1 MFYISDYFLGECYD
15 VCKRRLEVLIE
26 SNMDIPAYNLTS
38 YLVQNVFEDYQN
50 KQPKFSYLHHE
61 WLDKDMDKAHNILD
75 IHIAILYRRKE
86 DTSQL
91 QYLVCNSTILMTICT
106 LLSTFFHIVQD
117 ISRILYKDKYSLTSF
132 FFQNHFFSLFS
143 E

>member
-1 MFYISDYFLGECYD
+1 MFYISDYFLGECYK
-15 VCKRRLEVLIE
+15 VCMRRLEVLIE

-38 YLVQNVFEDYQN
+38 YLVRNVFEDYQN

-61 WLDKDMDKAHNILD
+61 WLERDMDKAHIILD

-117 ISRILYKDKYSLTSF
+117 ISRIL
-132 FFQNHFFSLFS
+132 
-143 E
+143 

>member
-1 MFYISDYFLGECYD
+1 M
-15 VCKRRLEVLIE
+15 RRLQVLLE
-26 SNMDIPAYNLTS
+26 SNLDIPAYNLMR

-50 KQPKFSYLHHE
+50 KRPKFSYLQHE

-91 QYLVCNSTILMTICT
+91 QYLVTSSRS
-106 LLSTFFHIVQD
+106 LLHAVAEYFWHFIHNFYLLTTMYCRLSVFKIDFFF
-117 ISRILYKDKYSLTSF
+117 LSF
-132 FFQNHFFSLFS
+132 FLFLVTD
-143 E
+143 

>member
-1 MFYISDYFLGECYD
+1 M
-15 VCKRRLEVLIE
+15 RRLEVLIE

-38 YLVQNVFEDYQN
+38 YLVRNVFEDYQN

-91 QYLVCNSTILMTICT
+91 QYLVTSRS
-106 LLSTFFHIVQD
+106 LLHAVAEYFSHFIHNFY
-117 ISRILYKDKYSLTSF
+117 LLTTMF
-132 FFQNHFFSLFS
+132 
-143 E
+143 